1 MYKRNK
7 DLTFTN
13 TETGACQILSNVY
26 KWKFSRRYWDKWI
39 TIKLGK
45 NIKVKEKKMLDVYLL
60 GKYNTPNKN
69 LRTKEFWE
77 ERKKMSRN
85 LKREINAAN
94 AAPATSFIFSLLSLL
109 WEFLFFS
116 LIRTLITG
124 CKVQTNSG

>member
-60 GKYNTPNKN
+60 GK
-69 LRTKEFWE
+69 
-77 ERKKMSRN
+77 
-85 LKREINAAN
+85 
-94 AAPATSFIFSLLSLL
+94 
-109 WEFLFFS
+109 
-116 LIRTLITG
+116 
-124 CKVQTNSG
+124 